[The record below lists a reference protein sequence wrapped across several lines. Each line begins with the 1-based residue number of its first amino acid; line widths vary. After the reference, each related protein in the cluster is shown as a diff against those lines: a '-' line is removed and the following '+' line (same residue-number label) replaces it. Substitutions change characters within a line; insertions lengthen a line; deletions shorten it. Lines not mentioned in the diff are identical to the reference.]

1 MGGLQKALRGKRPPQ
16 EPHSCLYVQGC
27 NPSSCH
33 NITHHCI
40 EGERFTVAPVLLLQR
55 EGVEK
60 KVHGERA
67 VWARWMTWDQ
77 YHNPF
82 AEIRLLTF
90 NSLFL
95 QSTEDWCSQTGGRR
109 QDRLGEALNI
119 ILLNNHRLGE
129 AVIVFF
135 YLKSSQVGGGSQLR
149 AVARKIDLEV
159 QQNQK
164 VSLLLSQ
171 FFIFFSFS
179 DISSFE

>member
-1 MGGLQKALRGKRPPQ
+1 MSVEGVGGLQKALRGKRPPQ

-33 NITHHCI
+33 SITHHCI
-40 EGERFTVAPVLLLQR
+40 EGERFTMAPVLLLQR
-55 EGVEK
+55 EGGEE

-129 AVIVFF
+129 GVMTH
-135 YLKSSQVGGGSQLR
+135 SQMLGKIEYTLPAKFWRLVGCT
-149 AVARKIDLEV
+149 EM
-159 QQNQK
+159 
-164 VSLLLSQ
+164 LSW
-171 FFIFFSFS
+171 
-179 DISSFE
+179 